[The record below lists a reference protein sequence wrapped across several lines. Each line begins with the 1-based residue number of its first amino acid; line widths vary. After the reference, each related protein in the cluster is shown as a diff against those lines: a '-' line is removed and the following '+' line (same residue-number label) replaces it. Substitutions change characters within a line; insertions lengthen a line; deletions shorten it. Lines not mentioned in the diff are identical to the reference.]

1 MFEDAADGSL
11 QTNVFIFCKFG
22 RGMQGNRREVI
33 LIVGM
38 LFITIS
44 LVAYLGFL
52 YGIIASLLIYFGV
65 KFYVGLQK
73 KKLAELAEKTL
84 TYVCNVCENKFMGK
98 ECNKCGS
105 TNKRV
110 IYD

>member
-1 MFEDAADGSL
+1 
-11 QTNVFIFCKFG
+11 
-22 RGMQGNRREVI
+22 MQGNRREII

-44 LVAYLGFL
+44 LVAYLGYM

-65 KFYVGLQK
+65 KFYVGMQK
-73 KKLAELAEKTL
+73 KRLTELAENAL
-84 TYVCNVCENKFMGK
+84 TYVCNVCQNKFVGK
-98 ECNKCGS
+98 ECTKCGS